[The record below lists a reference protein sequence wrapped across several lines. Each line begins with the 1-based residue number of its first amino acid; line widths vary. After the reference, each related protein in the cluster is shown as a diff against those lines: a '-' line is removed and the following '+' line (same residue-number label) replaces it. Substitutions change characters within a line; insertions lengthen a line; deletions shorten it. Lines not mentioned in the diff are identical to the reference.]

1 VYYLLAK
8 GFMEAKNFLS
18 DRFNDSTKSLFKS
31 FLVLIE
37 DLHTENQ
44 ISFHKLK
51 KHLPEHIDIINQ
63 ANYFDEEKMQ
73 YLRKKILDM
82 GNESI
87 RDSQNDLEKFTVKF
101 NFK

>member
-1 VYYLLAK
+1 
-8 GFMEAKNFLS
+8 MEAKDFLS
-18 DRFNDSTKSLFKS
+18 DRFNGSTKSLFKS

-44 ISFHKLK
+44 IAFHKLK
-51 KHLPEHIDIINQ
+51 KHLPEHTDIIDQ
-63 ANYFDEEKMQ
+63 ANYFDEDKMQ

-87 RDSQNDLEKFTVKF
+87 RDSKNDLEKFIVEF

>member
-1 VYYLLAK
+1 
-8 GFMEAKNFLS
+8 MEAKDFLFE
-18 DRFNDSTKSLFKS
+18 RFNVSTKSLFKS
-31 FLVLIE
+31 FLVLME
-37 DLHTENQ
+37 DLYTENQ

-51 KHLPEHIDIINQ
+51 KHLPEHSAIIDQ
-63 ANYFDEEKMQ
+63 ANYFDEDKMQ

-101 NFK
+101 NFY

>member
-1 VYYLLAK
+1 
-8 GFMEAKNFLS
+8 MEAKDFLS
-18 DRFNDSTKSLFKS
+18 DRFNGSTKSLFKS

-44 ISFHKLK
+44 IAFHKLK
-51 KHLPEHIDIINQ
+51 KHLPEHTDIINQ
-63 ANYFDEEKMQ
+63 ANYFDEDKMQ

>member
-1 VYYLLAK
+1 MLVK
-8 GFMEAKNFLS
+8 GFMEAKDFLS
-18 DRFNDSTKSLFKS
+18 DRFNGSTKHLFKA
-31 FLVLIE
+31 FLVLVE
-37 DLHTENQ
+37 DLYTENQ

-51 KHLPEHIDIINQ
+51 KHLPEHSAIIDQ
-63 ANYFDEEKMQ
+63 ANYFDEDKMQ

>member
-1 VYYLLAK
+1 
-8 GFMEAKNFLS
+8 MEAKDFLS
-18 DRFNDSTKSLFKS
+18 DRFNGSTKSLFKS

-37 DLHTENQ
+37 DLHEDNQ
-44 ISFHKLK
+44 ISFAKLK
-51 KHLPEHIDIINQ
+51 RSLPEHADLIDQ
-63 ANYFDEEKMQ
+63 ANYFDHEKMQ

-87 RDSQNDLEKFTVKF
+87 RDSKNDLEKFIVEF

>member
-1 VYYLLAK
+1 
-8 GFMEAKNFLS
+8 MEAKDFLS
-18 DRFNDSTKSLFKS
+18 QRVNGATKSLFKS

-37 DLHTENQ
+37 DLHSENQ
-44 ISFHKLK
+44 ITFHKLK
-51 KHLPEHIDIINQ
+51 KHLPEHSDIIDQ
-63 ANYFDEEKMQ
+63 ANYFDQDKMQ

-87 RDSQNDLEKFTVKF
+87 RGSNDDLEKFIVEF

>member
-1 VYYLLAK
+1 VYYLLVK
-8 GFMEAKNFLS
+8 GFMEAKDFLS
-18 DRFNDSTKSLFKS
+18 DRFNGSTKSLFKN
-31 FLVLIE
+31 FLVLME
-37 DLHTENQ
+37 DLYTENQ

-51 KHLPEHIDIINQ
+51 KHLPEHSAIIDQ
-63 ANYFDEEKMQ
+63 ANYFDEDKMQ

-87 RDSQNDLEKFTVKF
+87 RGSNHDLEKFIVEF

>member
-1 VYYLLAK
+1 
-8 GFMEAKNFLS
+8 MEAKDFLS

-31 FLVLIE
+31 FLVLVE
-37 DLHTENQ
+37 DLHSDNQ
-44 ISFHKLK
+44 IAFHKLK
-51 KHLPEHIDIINQ
+51 KHLPEHADIIDQ
-63 ANYFDEEKMQ
+63 ANYFDQDKMQ

-87 RDSQNDLEKFTVKF
+87 RGSQNDLEKFIVEF

>member
-1 VYYLLAK
+1 
-8 GFMEAKNFLS
+8 MEAKDFLS

-31 FLVLIE
+31 FLVLVE
-37 DLHTENQ
+37 DLHSDNQ
-44 ISFHKLK
+44 IAFHKLK
-51 KHLPEHIDIINQ
+51 KHLPEHADIIDQ
-63 ANYFDEEKMQ
+63 ANYFDQDKMQ

-87 RDSQNDLEKFTVKF
+87 RDSQNDLEKFIVEF

>member
-1 VYYLLAK
+1 
-8 GFMEAKNFLS
+8 MEAKDFLS
-18 DRFNDSTKSLFKS
+18 QRVNGATKSLFKS

-44 ISFHKLK
+44 IAFHKLK
-51 KHLPEHIDIINQ
+51 KHLPEHSDIIDQ
-63 ANYFDEEKMQ
+63 ANYFDQDKMQ

-87 RDSQNDLEKFTVKF
+87 RDSNDDLEKFIIEF

>member
-1 VYYLLAK
+1 
-8 GFMEAKNFLS
+8 MEAKDFLS
-18 DRFNDSTKSLFKS
+18 DRFNGSTKSLFKN

-51 KHLPEHIDIINQ
+51 KHLPEHTDLIDQ
-63 ANYFDEEKMQ
+63 ANYFDQEKMQ
-73 YLRKKILDM
+73 YLRKKILDL

-87 RDSQNDLEKFTVKF
+87 RSSENDLEKFIVEF